1 MRDVLDG
8 LLVLMKNYGGKKFH
22 VSSPSSGLSSF
33 WVRFG
38 SGLVR
43 ARSGLGSVPVGFGFG
58 SSAVGFWFGSGLVRF
73 GFGSG
78 SAGFGV
84 GSCSVTLGFG
94 SGSARFGFD
103 FCLIMFHRFD
113 ELIHFT
119 RSYKIIW
126 GIR

>member
-1 MRDVLDG
+1 
-8 LLVLMKNYGGKKFH
+8 MKNYGGKKFH
-22 VSSPSSGLSSF
+22 ASSPSSGLSSF

-38 SGLVR
+38 SGLVG
-43 ARSGLGSVPVGFGFG
+43 AFGFG

-94 SGSARFGFD
+94 SGSARFGFG
-103 FCLIMFHRFD
+103 
-113 ELIHFT
+113 
-119 RSYKIIW
+119 SV
-126 GIR
+126 